1 MNESLFDCLPQ
12 SGECSSYIT
21 SFGNTK
27 KKKTLRK
34 LNCIATRI
42 SKVTESRWVGQ
53 SPSSRC
59 FIPSRSKNSS
69 GEVGSQRRC
78 WDWLD
83 FISLWTNRDQTQHLC
98 VVSERWRALHRRT
111 GSDTASASPC
121 FNPKGKS
128 FIGHIG
134 GRLVQT
140 VFRTTIQ
147 QNTHAPMH
155 THIHAQEQCAVT
167 QTRSLYCTYSGAVQ
181 RVKADY
187 HVND

>member
-1 MNESLFDCLPQ
+1 MNLFLTVFLRAESALH
-12 SGECSSYIT
+12 T
-21 SFGNTK
+21 SRVLATQ
-27 KKKTLRK
+27 KTLRK

-69 GEVGSQRRC
+69 GEVGSYRGC
-78 WDWLD
+78 WDWPD
-83 FISLWTNRDQTQHLC
+83 FISLWTSHDQTQHLC
-98 VVSERWRALHRRT
+98 VVAERWRALHRCV
-111 GSDTASASPC
+111 GSDTEDASPC

-134 GRLVQT
+134 GRFGSDSLSHNS
-140 VFRTTIQ
+140 TTKH
-147 QNTHAPMH
+147 TY
-155 THIHAQEQCAVT
+155 THIHAQEQHTVT
-167 QTRSLYCTYSGAVQ
+167 QMHSLYCKYSGAVQ